1 MNKISKYCLNCKN
14 KLVHSLIK
22 LGKTPIA
29 NNLSI
34 TTKSQ
39 PEYMLHAQICE
50 KCFLVQVDPNIGPSN
65 FFEEY
70 SYQSG
75 LSNTWKKHCDQLA
88 KKIKKLRY
96 KKNTLILEVASNDGT
111 QLDFLR
117 KNNFLNIYGVD
128 PSKNLARNNKKKG
141 HKVFCDYFGSGF
153 INKFINKVGKPQI
166 IIANNVIAH
175 IPDINDFCLSLNKIL
190 R

>member
-1 MNKISKYCLNCKN
+1 
-14 KLVHSLIK
+14 
-22 LGKTPIA
+22 
-29 NNLSI
+29 
-34 TTKSQ
+34 
-39 PEYMLHAQICE
+39 MLHAQICE

-96 KKNTLILEVASNDGT
+96 KKNTIILEVASNDGT

-128 PSKNLARNNKKKG
+128 PSKNLARNNKKMTTGIFTDGDIKRVIQ
-141 HKVFCDYFGSGF
+141 K
-153 INKFINKVGKPQI
+153 
-166 IIANNVIAH
+166 NNEILKRKIKIFMTKNPISIEKDTLAVKA
-175 IPDINDFCLSLNKIL
+175 LNIMNEKKNYLFMRIQKK
-190 R
+190 